1 MDKAGADVRSM
12 PFRASQLPV
21 GGHLV
26 RQTRMAAAIG
36 QVATLGRRPHR
47 NTPPNRRA
55 SRADQLL
62 AWVEKVS
69 VGAGGLL
76 TPLEGG
82 GSGRFR
88 GDCDWASA

>member
-1 MDKAGADVRSM
+1 LAKSPRSAADRTATHHRIGALRE
-12 PFRASQLPV
+12 LINYW
-21 GGHLV
+21 L
-26 RQTRMAAAIG
+26 
-36 QVATLGRRPHR
+36 
-47 NTPPNRRA
+47 
-55 SRADQLL
+55 
-62 AWVEKVS
+62 WVEKVS